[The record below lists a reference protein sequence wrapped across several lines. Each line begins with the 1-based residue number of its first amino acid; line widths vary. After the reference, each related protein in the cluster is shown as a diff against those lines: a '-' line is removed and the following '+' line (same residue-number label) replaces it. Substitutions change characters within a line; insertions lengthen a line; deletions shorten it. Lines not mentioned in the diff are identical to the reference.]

1 METENCDPFQEI
13 SATLSQ
19 IKCPQHPDKN
29 LSDLL
34 SKMLDTKLELNND
47 RLYLDQ
53 FEDISLR
60 IKSSGHYLNEESE
73 KEKLLKYL
81 QDYTSN
87 IQSKKDLLETPKNK
101 AEEGAEGE
109 AEATPI
115 TQVNYVDDYY
125 TLFDKLSWCGIS
137 LSPKESFLLV
147 NSSRNLSAKLQA
159 GMCTFFGKIYGTK
172 KRRWY

>member
-1 METENCDPFQEI
+1 METENIDSYKEI
-13 SATLSQ
+13 SDTLSQ

-34 SKMLDTKLELNND
+34 SKLLDTKLELNND

-60 IKSSGHYLNEESE
+60 IKTSGHYLDENSE
-73 KEKLLKYL
+73 REKLFKYL
-81 QDYTSN
+81 KDYSSN
-87 IQSKKDLLETPKNK
+87 VQARKELLETPKNK
-101 AEEGAEGE
+101 AEEGGEGE

-115 TQVNYVDDYY
+115 TQVNFVEDYY
-125 TLFDKLSWCGIS
+125 SLFEKLSWCGIS

-147 NSSRNLSAKLQA
+147 NSLRNLSAKLQM
-159 GMCTFFGKIYGTK
+159 GMFTFFGKIYGT
-172 KRRWY
+172 